1 MALPPLGAA
10 GRQRKDCKDGP
21 WREGKKGKKAMAL
34 AAWWYMEKS
43 LAHPQPQVDHAGRQQ
58 HGEEQSFP
66 LASGGTLVLQG
77 TQTPSDHTQLQRDQQ
92 QTGKLGSSGE
102 AHGLPVGKCMKLE

>member
-1 MALPPLGAA
+1 ME
-10 GRQRKDCKDGP
+10 RRK
-21 WREGKKGKKAMAL
+21 EGKEGDGSGSVG
-34 AAWWYMEKS
+34 YMEKS

-77 TQTPSDHTQLQRDQQ
+77 TQTPSDHTQLQRDQE